1 METHEVTDNFMVANH
16 DRPLVAGARKLRR
29 KARTLSLF
37 AAALVS
43 IAASGCAALTNPLAN
58 GIPVRLV
65 PPELLSAGPPR
76 ESLHTLPLSLLSRE
90 APKQY
95 LLAPK
100 DVLGIYV
107 ESVLPATNPNE
118 PTKDPPVYFPSD
130 LDPRSGAGAGLPPVL
145 GFPMPIREDGTVA
158 LPLIDPVVLT
168 GKSVMEATEAIRL
181 AYIEK
186 GIIQAGR
193 ERIIVGLMQPRQTR
207 VRVIRQETGGFNVS
221 PSGYLAISTVKR
233 GVGQIISL
241 RGYEN
246 DVLTAL
252 TQSGGLP
259 GLDVYDRI
267 MIFKHAQ
274 GNAALEESLANLPPG
289 QDPLAGESRWPRVI
303 QISTRVV
310 PGWPLAFKP
319 EDVIL
324 DDGDVVFLESRAME
338 VYYTGGLLPSGE
350 QVLPRDYDLDVV
362 EAVMKVNGSFLNGS
376 FGGNNLSGVLVQ
388 PGFGNPSPGLLTVL
402 RRTPSGG
409 QVPIVVDLRRAL
421 RDPRERILVQ
431 AGDVLVLQE
440 FRYQAVTR
448 FVQQTVTLSNI
459 TSVFN
464 IMRLATPTT
473 GSSVVTSPVTTGP

>member
-1 METHEVTDNFMVANH
+1 MIGID
-16 DRPLVAGARKLRR
+16 DRPLQTESRMLRCQ
-29 KARTLSLF
+29 ARTISLL

-43 IAASGCAALTNPLAN
+43 IVANGCAALTNPLAN

-76 ESLHTLPLSLLSRE
+76 ESLHTLPLSLLGQK
-90 APKQY
+90 APKEY
-95 LLAPK
+95 LLAPN

-118 PTKDPPVYFPSD
+118 PAKDPPVYFPSD
-130 LDPRSGAGAGLPPVL
+130 LDPRGGSGTGLPPVL
-145 GFPMPIREDGTVA
+145 GFPMPIRGDGTVA
-158 LPLIDPVVLT
+158 LPLIDPVVLA
-168 GKSVMEATEAIRL
+168 GKSVTEATEAIRQ
-181 AYIEK
+181 AYIDK
-186 GIIQAGR
+186 GIIQLGR

-233 GVGQIISL
+233 GVGQNITL

-267 MIFKHAQ
+267 IIFKRAK
-274 GNAALEESLANLPPG
+274 GDAGVEASLENLAPG
-289 QDPLAGESRWPRVI
+289 HDPLAGENPWPRVI

-362 EAVMKVNGSFLNGS
+362 EAVMKVSGSFLNGS

-440 FRYQAVTR
+440 FRYQAITR
-448 FVQQTVTLSNI
+448 FVQQTLTLTN
-459 TSVFN
+459 TTGVFN
-464 IMRLATPTT
+464 IIRLARPTT